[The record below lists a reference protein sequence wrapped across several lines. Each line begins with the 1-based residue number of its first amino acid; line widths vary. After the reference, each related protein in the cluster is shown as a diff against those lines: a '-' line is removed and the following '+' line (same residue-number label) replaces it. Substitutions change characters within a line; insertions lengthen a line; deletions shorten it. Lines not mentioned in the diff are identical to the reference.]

1 MDHGSEPPGAAYAGR
16 ETVQMWTEMID
27 RTRIEADLC
36 VARRR
41 AWALT
46 PYSPA
51 WDAAMAM
58 VEDLERAMSQHDR
71 ASDASQW
78 QNTVETRMSPAHA

>member
-1 MDHGSEPPGAAYAGR
+1 MWF
-16 ETVQMWTEMID
+16 TVSD
-27 RTRIEADLC
+27 RRSVANDLA

-51 WDAAMAM
+51 WDAAMSI
-58 VEDLERAMSQHDR
+58 VEDLERGL
-71 ASDASQW
+71 W
-78 QNTVETRMSPAHA
+78 QIDHPTQANEANRSRSETPLQRIPA